1 MNLARQSRGTL
12 HLNTAITRDRYDSY
26 GLPGDHAQVTE
37 HGEHGG
43 GGVTHR
49 DYTRVETKLVE
60 V

>member
-37 HGEHGG
+37 HGEHGRC
-43 GGVTHR
+43 GVR
-49 DYTRVETKLVE
+49 DGDYTGDETKLVE